1 MNLTSVLHD
10 QLLVFIF
17 FNDCTNYNAP
27 YIKHNISNLTYKH
40 ETIPAVYIL
49 VFAFKKILII
59 NAIQSIKREM
69 SQLFSYTC
77 YVLRCKIVK
86 ETYHIYI
93 SVSLFINATTQQPYA
108 HSSKG
113 QSPKQKLL

>member
-1 MNLTSVLHD
+1 MNLTSVL
-10 QLLVFIF
+10 I
-17 FNDCTNYNAP
+17 NYNAP

-49 VFAFKKILII
+49 VFTFKKILII

-77 YVLRCKIVK
+77 YVHRCKIVK
-86 ETYHIYI
+86 ETYYIYI
-93 SVSLFINATTQQPYA
+93 CEFIHQRYNTTTLCPLIEGTVA
-108 HSSKG
+108 EAKA
-113 QSPKQKLL
+113 PVTA